1 MQPMAFQ
8 ARWRGNIFPQTNI
21 IDTAIFTDTKYELPL
36 DMVWI
41 AGLFSIIQPQHSI
54 WSMQV
59 CDVGRSLVICGD
71 YQSMGVCVQT
81 MDICSGLSI
90 ANLGVMSNSEASPG
104 FW

>member
-1 MQPMAFQ
+1 MAFQ

-54 WSMQV
+54 
-59 CDVGRSLVICGD
+59 
-71 YQSMGVCVQT
+71 
-81 MDICSGLSI
+81 
-90 ANLGVMSNSEASPG
+90 
-104 FW
+104 